1 LPAWQYDELL
11 TERTRLVAVTAAS
24 NAIGTRPD
32 VTAIA
37 ARAHAVGA
45 LVYVDGVHAAPHGL
59 LDRRGLGADF
69 LAVSAYK
76 WCGPHVSAVVAD
88 PGLLEQLRPDKLL
101 PSSDRVPDRFE
112 TGTPPFELLAG
123 VPAAVD
129 HLAALCADATG
140 SRRDRLRTSMDAV
153 ARYER
158 GLFEW
163 LDDALR
169 AMRHVHVLGFP
180 EAPTPTISFTVRG
193 MTPRQVTAELA
204 RRGICAWDGDYYA
217 RELFDALGVNEQG
230 GAVRL
235 GLLHYNTAEEVGYV
249 IDSVAAL
256 RPR

>member
-1 LPAWQYDELL
+1 
-11 TERTRLVAVTAAS
+11 
-24 NAIGTRPD
+24 
-32 VTAIA
+32 
-37 ARAHAVGA
+37 
-45 LVYVDGVHAAPHGL
+45 
-59 LDRRGLGADF
+59 
-69 LAVSAYK
+69 
-76 WCGPHVSAVVAD
+76 
-88 PGLLEQLRPDKLL
+88 
-101 PSSDRVPDRFE
+101 VPDRFE

-129 HLAALCADATG
+129 HLASLSSEAGG
-140 SRRDRLRTSMDAV
+140 SRRERLRSSMAAV

-158 GLFEW
+158 DLFEW

-169 AMRHVHVLGFP
+169 AMRHVQVLGMP
-180 EAPTPTISFTVRG
+180 EAPTPTVSFTVSG
-193 MTPRQVTAELA
+193 MTPRQVTSELA

-249 IDSVAAL
+249 IDAVAAL